1 MTTSEVTAG
10 QTDDVRTAVYR
21 LYDKDGTLLYVGM
34 SSNPEVRCGAHAI
47 KQPWWPEVADRKDVW
62 FENRIDACVGERR
75 AIQGENPLHNK
86 ERYPLDF
93 KPATPKGKY
102 TSIWLP
108 DDLYEKR
115 KASGLPY
122 AECIRRGLAADGP
135 EPLDG
140 KIRRIV
146 QEELAVVAE
155 EIAALRRLIERAA
168 GESHG

>member
-1 MTTSEVTAG
+1 M
-10 QTDDVRTAVYR
+10 
-21 LYDKDGTLLYVGM
+21 
-34 SSNPEVRCGAHAI
+34 N
-47 KQPWWPEVADRKDVW
+47 
-62 FENRIDACVGERR
+62 
-75 AIQGENPLHNK
+75 
-86 ERYPLDF
+86 
-93 KPATPKGKY
+93 

-122 AECIRRGLAADGP
+122 AECIRRGLAVDEP

-155 EIAALRRLIERAA
+155 QIEALRRLIERAA
-168 GESHG
+168 GER